1 MRNEPQVL
9 RLLFVVCNA
18 KGDLG
23 QFYRNET
30 NRFLETLN
38 KIFGGVQMVLG
49 AHHLM
54 AGKVSRKEQE
64 WVPDAL

>member
-1 MRNEPQVL
+1 
-9 RLLFVVCNA
+9 VVCIA

-30 NRFLETLN
+30 NRFLEILN

-49 AHHLM
+49 AHYLM
-54 AGKVSRKEQE
+54 AGNVSRKGPE

>member
-1 MRNEPQVL
+1 L
-9 RLLFVVCNA
+9 RLLLVVCSA
-18 KGDLG
+18 KSDLG

-30 NRFLETLN
+30 NRFLEILN

-54 AGKVSRKEQE
+54 AGNVSSKEPE